1 MKPLLLGTIRLYQ
14 YVLSPWVGNQ
24 CRFHP
29 TCSEYAHEAIVRHG
43 SVLGG
48 WLSLKRLARCH
59 PWHPGGSD
67 PVP

>member
-14 YVLSPWVGNQ
+14 YAFSPWIGNQ

-29 TCSEYAHEAIVRHG
+29 TCSEYARQAITRHG
-43 SVLGG
+43 SLAGT
-48 WLSLKRLARCH
+48 WLSIRRLAKCH